1 MIKYKRQ
8 SMLFR
13 YSHSIFNWDS
23 RVMAIRRRDE
33 ENSLENDSI
42 SSYFLNRIQCLSRLC
57 SLLLFL
63 LDLFLYSSWVI
74 GEVISG
80 GCRLRWKKQSTLR

>member
-8 SMLFR
+8 SILFR

-42 SSYFLNRIQCLSRLC
+42 SSYFLNRIQCLSRFAPFYY
-57 SLLLFL
+57 SSSTSS
-63 LDLFLYSSWVI
+63 YSSSWVI